1 MTEDL
6 EVLKSNPAIL
16 RLYGQYVSLRKE
28 GNKYVGL
35 CKFHA
40 EKSGSFTVF
49 AKDQGWKCFGC
60 GKTGDIFS
68 FIQELD
74 KISFKEAIEK
84 VKLFVGGGTKWE
96 QDKAQVEAV
105 FKPVM
110 PDKTY
115 ITFSMDQY
123 AVFEKNLANSKEGV
137 EWLAGRGISLG
148 TAQRLHVGFTQ
159 DVKGKSGPDNK
170 DINDKGW
177 IVFPCIE
184 DGKVVSIKYRSIIR
198 KVFCKQPQMR
208 TALFNT
214 DTIDIFEPV
223 LLAEGEVDSISL
235 EQAGFKS
242 VSLASA
248 SSYPTP
254 EQKDMLMQASCVIL
268 AGDTDGAVGEEVMG
282 KLWRDF
288 PERSYL
294 LKWPDGCKD
303 ANELLLKCKD
313 IEEFKE
319 KVNSLILH
327 ARTQPIPD
335 VYSIQ
340 DVMMAGKQT
349 SISDHPLRLRFPWPS
364 VDRMAIL
371 LPGSILS
378 VIATSTGM
386 GKSTWVIQATM
397 HGALKHNE
405 TVLNYQ
411 CEMSQEE
418 VATMVAAQTLRQN
431 RNFLTGESMVQ
442 AAKMLGEAKYYVGY
456 NPTLSTVNE
465 VLDLMEAAIRRLGIT
480 CCVLDHLHHVCRN
493 EQNEVQALANAMQ
506 RIKRIATQ
514 YGVKF
519 IVVGQPRKSTQQNRG
534 KLVHLS
540 DAKGSETFSSDATA
554 FMAIHRETNKMDSDI
569 PNRDIFESKTFIHL
583 LKARLKGQGDSVAT
597 LLAFGELAAFDEVDY
612 AHGDVQ

>member
-74 KISFKEAIEK
+74 KITFKEAVEK

-123 AVFEKNLANSKEGV
+123 AVFEKNLVNSKEGV
-137 EWLAGRGISLG
+137 EWLAGRGISLE

-208 TALFNT
+208 TSLFNT
-214 DTIDIFEPV
+214 PTIDIFEPV
-223 LLAEGEVDSISL
+223 YLTEGELDSCAL
-235 EQAGFKS
+235 EQAGFRA

-254 EQKDMLMQASCVIL
+254 EQKDILMQATCVFL
-268 AGDTDGAVGEEVMG
+268 AGDADGAVGEQVMN
-282 KLWRDF
+282 KLWGDLE
-288 PERSYL
+288 ERTFL
-294 LKWPDGCKD
+294 LKWPDNHKD
-303 ANELLLKCKD
+303 ANEFLLACKD
-313 IEEFKE
+313 LDEFRS
-319 KVNSLILH
+319 KVDELTQQ
-327 ARTQPIPD
+327 ARTQPMPD
-335 VYSIQ
+335 VYSLQ
-340 DVMMAGKQT
+340 DVMLNSSSAKLY
-349 SISDHPLRLRFPWPS
+349 DHPNRLHMPWPE
-364 VDRMAIL
+364 VDRMANL
-371 LPGSILS
+371 LPGSVLGLY
-378 VIATSTGM
+378 ATNSGQ
-386 GKSTWVIQATM
+386 GKTAWATQVALHNAM
-397 HGALKHNE
+397 KHGDI
-405 TVLNYQ
+405 VLMYQ
-411 CEMSQEE
+411 CELSPEE
-418 VATMVAAQTLRQN
+418 IAMMVTAQILRKN
-431 RNFLTGESMVQ
+431 RNFITKEDQ
-442 AAKMLGEAKYYVGY
+442 IAAAKMLNGVQFYIWA
-456 NPTLSTVNE
+456 NPDIEGADEILDITEKACRRFGCSLWICDNFHHMTRSSTNE
-465 VLDLMEAAIRRLGIT
+465 NAIQGAASK
-480 CCVLDHLHHVCRN
+480 
-493 EQNEVQALANAMQ
+493 
-506 RIKRIATQ
+506 RIKRMAQ
-514 YGVKF
+514 KF
-519 IVVGQPRKSTQQNRG
+519 NMKVINIGQPRKAQATSKG
-534 KLVHLS
+534 KRTHIT
-540 DAKGSETFSSDATA
+540 DAKGHAGYGDDADSV
-554 FMAIHRETNKMDSDI
+554 FAIHREVSQHDPSNPAQDTYEAKTLI
-569 PNRDIFESKTFIHL
+569 HAQKTRSKGTGSAECYLTFF
-583 LKARLKGQGDSVAT
+583 G
-597 LLAFGELAAFDEVDY
+597 AFAAFEDITTAYGEP
-612 AHGDVQ
+612 A